1 MTDNFIMIGNLESEK
16 IEQLISNIKEEGNS
30 SNLIITDINSAIKKE
45 TEYDLKRKGYD
56 VQTIDIAG
64 LKAENYNPFEYLD
77 ADSDIELFAND
88 FVDSQA
94 QESQDLFWVASEKA
108 VFAGMLMYMA
118 RTNRPKT
125 LTEVENINGELYK
138 DVRYLEEIIK
148 YSSKSVASTLQTIKR
163 EDVLKSVCLSL
174 RIHLEAEG
182 KFGESNSYNLR
193 EFNKKKTVLFI
204 ELSDKDVT
212 SNWIAK
218 CIISQLVRLQIKDK
232 ENNEPVKNVLI
243 VLNDVILDDFIKSG
257 ETVNLAAYMTAGR
270 KYNMAFCL
278 YLKSTNQ
285 LTDRYKDTVYIMEN
299 IGAMYEDN
307 TMKKI
312 R

>member
-1 MTDNFIMIGNLESEK
+1 MTDNFIMAGNLESEK

-45 TEYDLKRKGYD
+45 TEHDLKRKGYD

-64 LKAENYNPFEYLD
+64 LKAENYNPFEYLETD
-77 ADSDIELFAND
+77 EDIELFAND

-94 QESQDLFWVASEKA
+94 QEHQDLFWVASEKA
-108 VFAGMLMYMA
+108 IFAGILMYMV

-138 DVRYLEEIIK
+138 DIRYLEEIIK

-174 RIHLEAEG
+174 RMHLEAEG

-218 CIISQLVRLQIKDK
+218 YIISQLVKFQIKDK

-257 ETVNLAAYMTAGR
+257 KPVNLAAYMTAGR
-270 KYNMAFCL
+270 KYNMAFWKVTL
-278 YLKSTNQ
+278 
-285 LTDRYKDTVYIMEN
+285 
-299 IGAMYEDN
+299 
-307 TMKKI
+307 
-312 R
+312 

>member
-1 MTDNFIMIGNLESEK
+1 MTDNFIMTGDLESEK
-16 IEQLISNIKEEGNS
+16 IEQLISSIKEEGNS

-45 TEYDLKRKGYD
+45 TEHDLKRKGYD
-56 VQTIDIAG
+56 VQTIDITG
-64 LKAENYNPFEYLD
+64 LKAGNYNPFEYLETD
-77 ADSDIELFAND
+77 EDIELFAND

-108 VFAGMLMYMA
+108 VFAGILMYMA

-138 DVRYLEEIIK
+138 DIRYLEEIIK

-174 RIHLEAEG
+174 RMYLEAEG
-182 KFGESNSYNLR
+182 KFGENNSYNLR
-193 EFNKKKTVLFI
+193 EFNKKKTALFI

-257 ETVNLAAYMTAGR
+257 KTVSLAAYMTAGR

-278 YLKSTNQ
+278 Y
-285 LTDRYKDTVYIMEN
+285 
-299 IGAMYEDN
+299 
-307 TMKKI
+307 
-312 R
+312 

>member
-1 MTDNFIMIGNLESEK
+1 MTDNFIITGDLESEK

-30 SNLIITDINSAIKKE
+30 SNLIITDIHSVIKKE
-45 TEYDLKRKGYD
+45 TEQDLKRKGYD

-64 LKAENYNPFEYLD
+64 LKTGNYNPFEYLD
-77 ADSDIELFAND
+77 TDSDIELFAND
-88 FVDSQA
+88 FVDSQITNH
-94 QESQDLFWVASEKA
+94 QDLFWVTSEKA
-108 VFAGMLMYMA
+108 VFAGILMYMV
-118 RTNRPKT
+118 RTSRPRT
-125 LTEVENINGELYK
+125 LTEVENIDEELYK
-138 DVRYLEEIIK
+138 DIRYLEEIIK

-193 EFNKKKTVLFI
+193 EFNKKKTALFI
-204 ELSDKDVT
+204 ELSDEEGASD
-212 SNWIAK
+212 WIAK
-218 CIISQLVRLQIKDK
+218 CIVSQLARLQIKDR
-232 ENNEPVKNVLI
+232 ENNEPVQNVLI
-243 VLNDVILDDFIKSG
+243 VLNDIMLDDFIKSR
-257 ETVNLAAYMTAGR
+257 EIVNLAAYMAAGR

-278 YLKSTNQ
+278 YLKSVNQ
-285 LTDRYKDTVYIMEN
+285 LTDRYKDTAYILEN
-299 IGAMYEDN
+299 IGAIYEGI

>member
-1 MTDNFIMIGNLESEK
+1 MTDNFIITGNLESEK

-45 TEYDLKRKGYD
+45 TEQDFKRKGYD

-64 LKAENYNPFEYLD
+64 LKTGNYNPFEYLD
-77 ADSDIELFAND
+77 IDEDIELFAND
-88 FVDSQA
+88 FIDSQT
-94 QESQDLFWVASEKA
+94 QERQDLFWVVSEKA
-108 VFAGMLMYMA
+108 VFAGILMYMV

-125 LTEVENINGELYK
+125 LTEIENINGELYK

-174 RIHLEAEG
+174 RMHLEAECE
-182 KFGESNSYNLR
+182 FGENNSYNLR
-193 EFNKKKTVLFI
+193 EFNKKKTILFI

-243 VLNDVILDDFIKSG
+243 VLNDVMLDDFIKSG

-285 LTDRYKDTVYIMEN
+285 LTDRYKDTAYIMEN
-299 IGAMYEDN
+299 IGAMYEGN

>member
-1 MTDNFIMIGNLESEK
+1 MSEILSEKIFSPTIYLNGEIHIRRNRKMTDNFIMAENLESEK

-45 TEYDLKRKGYD
+45 TEHDLKRKGYD
-56 VQTIDIAG
+56 VQTIDIAC
-64 LKAENYNPFEYLD
+64 LKGNYNPFEYLD
-77 ADSDIELFAND
+77 ADNDIELFAND

-94 QESQDLFWVASEKA
+94 QEHQDLFWVASEKA
-108 VFAGMLMYMA
+108 VFAGILMYMA

-138 DVRYLEEIIK
+138 DIRYLEEIIK

-174 RIHLEAEG
+174 RMHLEAES

-218 CIISQLVRLQIKDK
+218 YIISQLVKFQIKDK

-243 VLNDVILDDFIKSG
+243 VLNDVMLDDFIKSR
-257 ETVNLAAYMTAGR
+257 EIVNLDAYMASGR

-278 YLKSTNQ
+278 YHQ
-285 LTDRYKDTVYIMEN
+285 
-299 IGAMYEDN
+299 
-307 TMKKI
+307 
-312 R
+312 

>member
-1 MTDNFIMIGNLESEK
+1 MTDNFIITGDLESEK

-30 SNLIITDINSAIKKE
+30 SNLIITDVNSTIKKE
-45 TEYDLKRKGYD
+45 TEQDFKRKGYN

-64 LKAENYNPFEYLD
+64 LKAGNYNPFEYLD
-77 ADSDIELFAND
+77 TDSDIELFATD
-88 FVDSQA
+88 FIDSQI
-94 QESQDLFWVASEKA
+94 QERQDLFWVVSEKA
-108 VFAGMLMYMA
+108 VFAGILMYMV

-138 DVRYLEEIIK
+138 DIRYLEEIIK

-163 EDVLKSVCLSL
+163 EDVLKSICLSL
-174 RIHLEAEG
+174 RMHLKAEG
-182 KFGESNSYNLR
+182 EFGESNSYNLR

-204 ELSDKDVT
+204 EFSDEKDT
-212 SNWIAK
+212 SNWMVK
-218 CIISQLVRLQIKDK
+218 YIISQLVRLQIKGK
-232 ENNEPVKNVLI
+232 ENNEPIKNVLI
-243 VLNDVILDDFIKSG
+243 VLNDVMLNDFIKSG
-257 ETVNLAAYMTAGR
+257 ETVNLAAYMASGR

-278 YLKSTNQ
+278 YLKSANQ
-285 LTDRYKDTVYIMEN
+285 LTDRYKDTAYILEN
-299 IGAMYEDN
+299 IGAIYEGT

>member
-1 MTDNFIMIGNLESEK
+1 MIDNFIMAGNLENEK

-45 TEYDLKRKGYD
+45 TEHDLKRKGYD

-64 LKAENYNPFEYLD
+64 LKAGNYNPFEYLD

-94 QESQDLFWVASEKA
+94 QESQDLFWIASEKA
-108 VFAGMLMYMA
+108 VFAGILMYMVRA
-118 RTNRPKT
+118 NRPKT

-138 DVRYLEEIIK
+138 DIRYLEEIIK

-163 EDVLKSVCLSL
+163 EDVLESVCLSL

-212 SNWIAK
+212 SNWIAR

-232 ENNEPVKNVLI
+232 ENNKPVKNVLI

-270 KYNMAFCL
+270 KYNMAFF
-278 YLKSTNQ
+278 KVNKPV
-285 LTDRYKDTVYIMEN
+285 DRQI
-299 IGAMYEDN
+299 
-307 TMKKI
+307 
-312 R
+312 